1 MDLLELYKSEKSS
14 SDSERDT
21 KGDIIDKKRYMDL
34 NEVAKVLGR
43 SIFRVR
49 QMYWEG
55 KLGIAVKG
63 VKKIY
68 VEREVVSNV
77 KKSMGSRKEVSNGLL
92 YRRYGKRVVVSC
104 EVVMKLIKGDKGVT
118 EVEKNRIV
126 GLLIEYMK
134 KGEELVEK
142 YSEEKRNERE

>member
-21 KGDIIDKKRYMDL
+21 KGDIIDKERYMDL
-34 NEVAKVLGR
+34 NEVAKVLNR

-77 KKSMGSRKEVSNGLL
+77 KKNMGSRKEASNGLL

-104 EVVMKLIKGDKGVT
+104 EVVIKLIKGDKGIT

-142 YSEEKRNERE
+142 YNKKESR